1 MFKNIAAVV
10 FVIVFLFELY
20 YAAAGSAHRKKKK
33 LKGWNP
39 VKGTIES
46 KEKLFDQIA
55 HRNVIEMTII
65 SESGNTVYAKQSPM
79 FCIFDEGEEVELI
92 EKDGVHRFI
101 GNDRVHKRGVRET
114 LIGTIPM
121 LVLIVIAI
129 ILSVVANV

>member
-1 MFKNIAAVV
+1 
-10 FVIVFLFELY
+10 
-20 YAAAGSAHRKKKK
+20 
-33 LKGWNP
+33 
-39 VKGTIES
+39 
-46 KEKLFDQIA
+46 
-55 HRNVIEMTII
+55 
-65 SESGNTVYAKQSPM
+65 M

>member
-10 FVIVFLFELY
+10 FVIVFLVELY

-46 KEKLFDQIA
+46 KEKLFDQLA
-55 HRNVIEMTII
+55 HRNVIEMKII

-129 ILSVVANV
+129 LVSVVANV